1 MRRMKLLE
9 SFILILI
16 FLLQLQSQLSATV
29 SIEQKTI
36 NTTLE
41 KVDFFFFSR
50 IYFELKQMDLWV
62 LFYL

>member
-41 KVDFFFFSR
+41 KVDFFFF
-50 IYFELKQMDLWV
+50 FQN
-62 LFYL
+62 LF